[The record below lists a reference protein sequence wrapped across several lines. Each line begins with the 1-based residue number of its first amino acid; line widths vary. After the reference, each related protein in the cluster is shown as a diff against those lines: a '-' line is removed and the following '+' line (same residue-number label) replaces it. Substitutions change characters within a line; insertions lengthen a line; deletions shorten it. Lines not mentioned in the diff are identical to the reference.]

1 VNADIRRKLDT
12 GQAVEAFSIRYPDES
27 PAGKALT
34 ERLIA
39 LNDRGEVLAQQQR
52 AGNLGLKSSVVE
64 KARIRKEVR
73 LDLEAMRQITDAA
86 SLAQPEI
93 AVRFTLPRPKVS
105 HKVFLTTARV
115 ALTTAQTHKELLQGY
130 GLPEGMLERIAEA
143 VDRYEVAVTGKSN
156 ALASRV
162 GATADLDAV
171 VEDIMEVVRHVDALN
186 SLRFRDDPE
195 KLAAW
200 KSARNVPWP
209 GSTTAPEVKPAA

>member
-1 VNADIRRKLDT
+1 
-12 GQAVEAFSIRYPDES
+12 
-27 PAGKALT
+27 
-34 ERLIA
+34 
-39 LNDRGEVLAQQQR
+39 
-52 AGNLGLKSSVVE
+52 
-64 KARIRKEVR
+64 
-73 LDLEAMRQITDAA
+73 
-86 SLAQPEI
+86 
-93 AVRFTLPRPKVS
+93 
-105 HKVFLTTARV
+105 V
-115 ALTTAQTHKELLQGY
+115 ALTTAQNHKELLQGY

-171 VEDIMEVVRHVDALN
+171 VEDIMEVVRHVNALN

-209 GSTTAPEVKPAA
+209 TSGITPTPVVSDVKPAA